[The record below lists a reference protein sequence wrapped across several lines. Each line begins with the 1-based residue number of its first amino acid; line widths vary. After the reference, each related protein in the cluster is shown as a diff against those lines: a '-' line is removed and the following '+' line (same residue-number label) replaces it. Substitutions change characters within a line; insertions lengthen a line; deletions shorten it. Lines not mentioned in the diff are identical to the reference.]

1 MGATTCYAIA
11 ASYARR
17 YLVGVPPLAAATG
30 SQLGAALGLLVP
42 MLWFWPATMPG
53 PRAWAAI
60 VAIAVLCTGIAYILY
75 FRLIAHA
82 GPSRALA
89 VTFLAP
95 VFALLYGTVFLHET
109 ITPWMIGCG
118 LVIVCGTMLS
128 TGLISTSRKPL
139 EAAKRT

>member
-1 MGATTCYAIA
+1 
-11 ASYARR
+11 
-17 YLVGVPPLAAATG
+17 
-30 SQLGAALGLLVP
+30 
-42 MLWFWPATMPG
+42 
-53 PRAWAAI
+53 
-60 VAIAVLCTGIAYILY
+60 VLCTGIAYILY

-95 VFALLYGTVFLHET
+95 VFALLYGTVFLHEP

-128 TGLISTSRKPL
+128 TGLVGARRVSL
-139 EAAKRT
+139 

>member
-1 MGATTCYAIA
+1 MRVFWLRGPFFWLGGQGALQLQQCRLALQPAGVARQA
-11 ASYARR
+11 A
-17 YLVGVPPLAAATG
+17 VTPQHPV
-30 SQLGAALGLLVP
+30 
-42 MLWFWPATMPG
+42 
-53 PRAWAAI
+53 AWHHHADR
-60 VAIAVLCTGIAYILY
+60 VASHG
-75 FRLIAHA
+75 

-95 VFALLYGTVFLHET
+95 VFALLYGTVFLNEA